1 MCGRH
6 ISESNLEILAYEP
19 SPLGL
24 LCLRRRELLAQRG
37 TIVTEVT
44 LNHEFLMSSL
54 YTDSERALARTAI
67 EMHSGDSLRVL
78 VGGLGLGYT
87 VHETLQSNRVAR
99 VEVVELLP
107 QVIDWLARGLIPLS
121 TDLQNEPRLV
131 VTQGD
136 AYGRLAGPPDDLLD
150 VILIDVDHSPDERLG
165 EQSQAF
171 YTKPGLLAARRHLS
185 SGGVLGVWSY
195 AESSQFSDAL
205 HDVFEQVDVESVTF
219 HNCLIDQ
226 ECTDW
231 LFFARG

>member
-1 MCGRH
+1 
-6 ISESNLEILAYEP
+6 
-19 SPLGL
+19 
-24 LCLRRRELLAQRG
+24 
-37 TIVTEVT
+37 
-44 LNHEFLMSSL
+44 MSSL

-165 EQSQAF
+165 SGSRSRATWCLRRRGGRPPLSTQSAAMRF
-171 YTKPGLLAARRHLS
+171 RRRPGSCGVWNRSRDRDVFFPSSRFEIFRLRGDRIAVPGGCAPSSSGAARRPCS
-185 SGGVLGVWSY
+185 W
-195 AESSQFSDAL
+195 
-205 HDVFEQVDVESVTF
+205 
-219 HNCLIDQ
+219 
-226 ECTDW
+226 
-231 LFFARG
+231 ARRLP